1 MKVFC
6 LRSVF
11 ALFGLAWLL
20 AACSPQAG
28 SSNTPAAP
36 TAQQAQAADAADKLN
51 TYHQLLRIKN
61 DEMAVSMGHDI
72 LDHYPNTAAAAEVN
86 QSLPAVEARYKEN
99 SEKNRLA
106 ALWLYQ
112 VSPMEGGTQSTAT
125 IDSSQPSG
133 DGRVRLV
140 LRRHTQW
147 GQNAFLYGE
156 GHGFVCRGNCTIATT
171 VDGKSVGIK
180 AFAPTTG
187 EPALMIRDDKAF
199 IAMLQK
205 AKKIT
210 MNVTLVDGEKK
221 EALVYE
227 VGGFD
232 PSKWAGVGKG
242 KKK

>member
-1 MKVFC
+1 LPPFGF
-6 LRSVF
+6 R
-11 ALFGLAWLL
+11 AAWPGLAARRLL
-20 AACSPQAG
+20 TADGFVQHARCAYRAAGPGRRRGGQAQHL
-28 SSNTPAAP
+28 SPAA
-36 TAQQAQAADAADKLN
+36 A
-51 TYHQLLRIKN
+51 HQERR
-61 DEMAVSMGHDI
+61 DGGVDGSRHSR
-72 LDHYPNTAAAAEVN
+72 
-86 QSLPAVEARYKEN
+86 SLFEHVEARYKEN

>member
-6 LRSVF
+6 PRSVF
-11 ALFGLAWLL
+11 APLGLAWLL

-28 SSNTPAAP
+28 SSNTLAAP

-51 TYHQLLRIKN
+51 TYHELLRIKN

-72 LDHYPNTAAAAEVN
+72 LDHYPNTPAAAEVN
-86 QSLPAVEARYKEN
+86 QSLPAIEQRYKEN

-210 MNVTLVDGEKK
+210 INVTLVDGEKK